1 MDRVWRW
8 RGFACGIRQS
18 HFRTYGAVVRV
29 VGQSTNSWNHALR
42 GLLTVESKTSL
53 YIFEGTQDDFE
64 ENQSSRASIV
74 GTRIRFETNSK
85 GTQQMS
91 RQHYTLEWLAPALAF
106 VIIILAAGQGNAQSN
121 SRPLTFRSGQSMYI
135 VAFRLQFPVVWDETQ
150 GDRQREYI
158 NNDLDAERKIRK
170 RIEEWNYFKVAEKLS
185 DADFVFLVSLDENS
199 IEGLAIP
206 IDAYRQH
213 FKDKF
218 DLDALRDAA
227 IGRFLIGPLK
237 LPTLSRLSDRL
248 VQQFREKIAP

>member
-1 MDRVWRW
+1 
-8 RGFACGIRQS
+8 
-18 HFRTYGAVVRV
+18 
-29 VGQSTNSWNHALR
+29 
-42 GLLTVESKTSL
+42 
-53 YIFEGTQDDFE
+53 
-64 ENQSSRASIV
+64 
-74 GTRIRFETNSK
+74 
-85 GTQQMS
+85 MS
-91 RQHYTLEWLAPALAF
+91 RQPYTLKRLAPVLAF
-106 VIIILAAGQGNAQSN
+106 VIIIVATAQGNAQSN
-121 SRPLTFRSGQSMYI
+121 SRPLTFRSGQAMYI
-135 VAFRLQFPVVWDETQ
+135 VAFRLQFPLVWDETQ

-227 IGRFLIGPLK
+227 FGRFLIGPLK
-237 LPTLSRLSDRL
+237 LPTLGRLSDRL